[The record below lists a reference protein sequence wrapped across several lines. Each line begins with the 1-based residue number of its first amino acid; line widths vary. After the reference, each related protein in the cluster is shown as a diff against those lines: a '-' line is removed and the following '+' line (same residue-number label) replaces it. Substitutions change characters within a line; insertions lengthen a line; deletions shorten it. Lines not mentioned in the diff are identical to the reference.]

1 MNKGITVANIRQK
14 ADAVIVGLGWC
25 GSLMAEELTRA
36 GLNVVAIERGPWR
49 DAATDFPPAVDADE
63 LRWDTRR
70 SMILPPAIEAL
81 TFRNTSSERALPA
94 REWNT
99 FDLGYNV
106 GGAGTHWAGMAWRFT
121 PYDFQPAT
129 MVRQRYGQ
137 HQLVDGLIVQD
148 WGVTYDDLEPYY
160 DRFEKIAGI
169 SGKAGNLRGEKV
181 AGGNPFEG
189 RRSNDYPLPP
199 LKSTRLTDIFDAGA
213 KKLGLAP
220 FMVPAAQTSG
230 PYTNPLGVK
239 MGPCTYCGFCL
250 YYGCGNW
257 SKGSPNACVIP
268 VLRTR
273 ANFTLLAECTVLR
286 ANLAPDGK
294 RATGVTYVDK
304 DGQQWEQ
311 PADIVV
317 FSAFQ
322 AQNVR
327 LLLLSKIGQPYDHGT
342 GKGVVGRAY
351 CYQTVSG
358 TSIFFEDEQL
368 NQYMGAGALSAQ
380 VDDWNGDNFDH
391 AGLGF
396 IGGAG
401 ILVVSRG
408 SRPIGNTDF
417 LPAGTPR
424 WGSEWKKA
432 YQHAFQNGTVVFG
445 QGTSYSHKDSYLDL
459 DPTYKDMH
467 GLPLLRMT
475 FDFNENDRR
484 SAAFVQKKAIDIS
497 NAMAGV
503 KHVVPTN
510 SADRKWS
517 PYDLASDHTIG
528 GAVMGNDPA
537 TSVVNR
543 YQQVWDVPNVF
554 VCGASSFPNNA
565 GYNPTGTI
573 GALTLWTAHAIIARY
588 LQHPGPLVKV

>member
-1 MNKGITVANIRQK
+1 VANIRPK

-36 GLNVVAIERGPWR
+36 GLNVVALERGPWR

-63 LRWDTRR
+63 LRWDARR

-99 FDLGYNV
+99 FDFGYNV

-121 PYDFQPAT
+121 PFDFQPAT
-129 MVRQRYGQ
+129 HVKARYGQ
-137 HQLVDGLIVQD
+137 QQLADGLIVQD
-148 WGVTYDDLEPYY
+148 WGVTYADLEPYY

-169 SGKAGNLRGEKV
+169 SGKAGNLRGEKID
-181 AGGNPFEG
+181 GGNPFEG
-189 RRSNDYPLPP
+189 ERAEEFPLPA

-213 KKLGLAP
+213 RKLGLHP

-230 PYTNPLGVK
+230 AYTNPLGVK
-239 MGPCTYCGFCL
+239 MGPCTYCGYCL

-268 VLRTR
+268 VLKMRS
-273 ANFTLLAECTVLR
+273 NFTLLAESTVLR
-286 ANLAPDGK
+286 ANLAEDGK
-294 RATGVTYVDK
+294 TATGVTYVDK

-327 LLLLSKIGQPYDHGT
+327 LLLLSKIGQPYDHRT
-342 GKGVVGRAY
+342 GQGVVGRAY

-358 TSIFFEDEQL
+358 TSIFFDDEQL
-368 NQYMGAGALSAQ
+368 NQYMGAGALSSQ

-391 AGLGF
+391 TGLGF

-432 YQHAFQNGTVVFG
+432 YKHAFQNGTVVFG

-467 GLPLLRMT
+467 GQPLLRMT
-475 FDFNENDRR
+475 FDFNENDKR
-484 SAAFVQKKAIDIS
+484 SAAFIEQKAIEIS
-497 NAMAGV
+497 HAMAGV

-528 GAVMGNDPA
+528 GAVMGMDPK
-537 TSVVNR
+537 TSVLNR

-573 GALTLWTAHAIIARY
+573 GALTLWTARAIIDRY
-588 LQHPGPLVKV
+588 LKNPGPLVQA